1 MASAT
6 DLDELAAV
14 IEHAKQHD
22 LIDTINSVGTGGRI
36 IEPTV
41 YVTGVRAFLRWAAS
55 IGTEKVEINDLG
67 IRFAD
72 GKLCDGWAASVRLQE
87 HKSEGNTEETLE
99 VLLGLRC
106 SSCTQRLD
114 GSEPT
119 TPVGDLGERI
129 HDTCAEPMVQT

>member
-1 MASAT
+1 MTHAT
-6 DLDELAAV
+6 DLDELAAI

-36 IEPTV
+36 IEPSV
-41 YVTGVRAFLRWAAS
+41 YVTGVRAFLRWATS
-55 IGTEKVEINDLG
+55 IGTEKVESADTG

-72 GKLCDGWAASVRLQE
+72 GKLCDGRAASVRLQE
-87 HKSEGNTEETLE
+87 HKAEGNTAESLE

-106 SSCTQRLD
+106 SSCTRPLD

-119 TPVGDLGERI
+119 TPVGDQGEQI
-129 HDTCAEPMVQT
+129 HDACADLLVQT